1 MNASSQQT
9 AKLHTQAILIPSEV
23 VSIVRFAW
31 YPAYRIRYPAI
42 KLKKLPL
49 HDSCQMMLFSLRY

>member
-9 AKLHTQAILIPSEV
+9 AKRHTKAILIPSEV
-23 VSIVRFAW
+23 VSIVRFAR

-42 KLKKLPL
+42 NLKILPL
-49 HDSCQMMLFSLRY
+49 HDSGRTMLFSLRY